1 MLNIHQMKTKEIVL
15 ERTYFMNSVN
25 GSLSVD
31 NEYICKTIELP
42 WKRNELRVSCIPE
55 GRYRVIDRF
64 SPKFGRHWHI
74 VDVPNR
80 SFILIH
86 PANNAL
92 KELAGCIAPV
102 SVLTGEGL
110 GGSSVKAMQ
119 RLFNTLTAPHG
130 SNVVIWLTIKN
141 KDGLPPYTF

>member
-1 MLNIHQMKTKEIVL
+1 MKIREIVL
-15 ERTYFMNSVN
+15 ERTYFINSVN

-31 NEYICKTIELP
+31 GEYICKTIELP
-42 WKRNELRVSCIPE
+42 WKQNALRVSCIPE
-55 GRYRVIDRF
+55 GRYRVLDRF
-64 SPKFGRHWHI
+64 SAKFGRHFHI

-102 SVLTGEGL
+102 SILTGEGL
-110 GGSSVKAMQ
+110 GGSSVKAMN
-119 RLFNTLTAPHG
+119 RLFNKLFEPVNNAQA
-130 SNVVIWLTIKN
+130 IWITIKN
-141 KDGLPPYTF
+141 KDELPPYIF